1 VCVCVCDRCT
11 VNVKSVLTKSYFSPL
26 QALNIMH
33 SDVNGD
39 DCRRWYFS
47 LYMKMESELVV
58 EGAGTSET
66 WVLFHQATH
75 CDIPEDNNLTK
86 CKIHHNSQSTI

>member
-1 VCVCVCDRCT
+1 
-11 VNVKSVLTKSYFSPL
+11 
-26 QALNIMH
+26 
-33 SDVNGD
+33 
-39 DCRRWYFS
+39 
-47 LYMKMESELVV
+47 MESELVV

-86 CKIHHNSQSTI
+86 CKIHHNSQSAI